1 MATLNET
8 STPTRIRTKVAA
20 TLGIAAFTGAVFA
33 AAQLLGPSG
42 PGRID
47 AGHSV
52 IFVDGGSL

>member
-33 AAQLLGPSG
+33 AAQLLGPSKG
-42 PGRID
+42 QD
-47 AGHSV
+47 ASMPATP
-52 IFVDGGSL
+52 